1 MRRRM
6 RPARSSSWAV
16 AALVAVASLIAS
28 DGATA
33 AVREVERM
41 PGFSQLASS
50 AAAAPAGSRKHEQQV
65 LEMIQRGEDAQALAY
80 LEALRVR
87 EAELAARLHES
98 LAGAYVRDRRLYRAT
113 QHLDAIPPVARS
125 EQAWFLAG
133 NIAARQQRLPEALD
147 AFGRLAQRRP
157 DDPLVA
163 RDEAQVASLL
173 GQTSRAAAACER
185 LLRKRPGDVEATLL
199 LARIRVQQGRMA
211 DAERLLTAALAT
223 EPRHGRL
230 ALYVGLVQLTVGK
243 PQAARESLAK
253 ARALEPANVA
263 PHVATAAV
271 QLLMG
276 DAKAALA
283 ASSAALKA
291 NAADPL
297 AALVGLLATAG
308 PWPPAKPGS
317 LRFVAA
323 GLHPDLETDPLAEPV
338 RQELASAG
346 GRTRLAVVHV
356 LSDLLGPSAA
366 LHWLSAEP
374 GQVVQPLL
382 ELAAMRAEMAA
393 GDVRGA
399 EARLEALARGSASSG
414 MVGPAV
420 QAAVLASR
428 RNDRDGARAAI
439 DRALALAPTSPRIH
453 MLAGDLQL
461 VLGRPTKAI
470 PAYRFALGH
479 WPRDP
484 RLLNQL
490 AHALALAGTPAER
503 VEALGLTETALAQQ
517 PHYLLRA
524 ALLDTR
530 ADLLFRL
537 GRMSEALTAYRELSS
552 TVGGMTT
559 PEQWHRLGDLAHAAG
574 DGRLARKAYEE
585 ALDYGR
591 EYPGRAVA
599 IARIEP
605 PAAVPQK

>member
-1 MRRRM
+1 MK
-6 RPARSSSWAV
+6 PARSSPRAV
-16 AALVAVASLIAS
+16 AALVVVASLIAS
-28 DGATA
+28 DGAA
-33 AVREVERM
+33 ATVLEVEQM
-41 PGFSQLASS
+41 PSFSQLAT
-50 AAAAPAGSRKHEQQV
+50 AAGAGQAGSRKHEEQV
-65 LEMIQRGEDAQALAY
+65 LGMIQRGEDAQALAY
-80 LEALRVR
+80 LEALGVR
-87 EAELAARLHES
+87 EAALAARLHES

-113 QHLDAIPPVARS
+113 QHLDAIPPAARS
-125 EQAWFLAG
+125 DQAWFLVG
-133 NIAARQQRLPEALD
+133 NIAARQQRLPAALD
-147 AFGRLAQRRP
+147 AYGRVAQRRP

-173 GQTSRAAAACER
+173 GQTARAAAACER
-185 LLRKRPGDVEATLL
+185 LLRKRPGDVEATLV
-199 LARIRVQQGRMA
+199 LARIRVQQGRVA
-211 DAERLLTAALAT
+211 DAERLLAVAQAT

-230 ALYVGLVQLTVGK
+230 ALQLGMVQLTVGK
-243 PQAARESLAK
+243 PQAARESLAR
-253 ARALEPANVA
+253 ARKLEPANAA

-271 QLLMG
+271 LLLMG

-297 AALVGLLATAG
+297 AALVGLLASG
-308 PWPPAKPGS
+308 GHWPPSKPGN
-317 LRFVAA
+317 LRFLAA
-323 GLHPDLETDPLAEPV
+323 GLYPDLETDPLPESV
-338 RQELASAG
+338 RQEMASAG
-346 GRTRLAVVHV
+346 GRARLAVVHV
-356 LSDLLGPSAA
+356 LSDLVGPPAA

-374 GQVVQPLL
+374 GQMVQPLL
-382 ELAAMRAEMAA
+382 ELAAIRAEMAA

-399 EARLEALARGSASSG
+399 EARLESLIRGSAARD

-439 DRALALAPTSPRIH
+439 DRALALAPASPRIH

-461 VLGRPTKAI
+461 ALGRPAKAI

-490 AHALALAGTPAER
+490 AYALALAGTPAER

-537 GRMSEALTAYRELSS
+537 GHKPEALTAYRELSS

-559 PEQWHRLGDLAHAAG
+559 PEQWHRLGDLARETGDATGAHA
-574 DGRLARKAYEE
+574 AYEE

-591 EYPGRAVA
+591 EYPGRAEA
-599 IARIEP
+599 IRRLDP
-605 PAAVPQK
+605 PAGRPQK